1 MNKQTEVQQ
10 GKNIV
15 DAAKKAGVQHLVMRY
30 LKKMKKKWKTNPFES
45 TLENASQIS
54 GGKRHV
60 EHFDSKA
67 EIEGNF
73 ENYKI
78 I

>member
-30 LKKMKKKWKTNPFES
+30 LKKMKKK
-45 TLENASQIS
+45 
-54 GGKRHV
+54 
-60 EHFDSKA
+60 
-67 EIEGNF
+67 
-73 ENYKI
+73 
-78 I
+78 